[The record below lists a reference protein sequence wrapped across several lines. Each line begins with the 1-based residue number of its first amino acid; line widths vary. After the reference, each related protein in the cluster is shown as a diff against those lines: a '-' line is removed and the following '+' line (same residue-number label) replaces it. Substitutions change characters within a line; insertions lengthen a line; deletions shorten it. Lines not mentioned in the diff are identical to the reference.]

1 MTWEQVRADEV
12 GSGDRVLYRSA
23 RVVESVYGNEIN
35 VSLTFVNEPGA
46 DWPTETVDFA
56 RGRRVWRERV

>member
-23 RVVESVYGNEIN
+23 RVVES

-56 RGRRVWRERV
+56 RGRRVWRERA